1 MKFISYFLQ
10 ENAHKKFQI
19 YPSFTFFLQIFSK
32 PPKNVCYFKIYQV
45 VLINKSAY
53 KELKQQELNDSI
65 YFRNYKRSNKGIKN
79 RARFQGL
86 QIEAKGIT
94 NRGSLKDFKS
104 KQIHYK
110 SCQRD
115 IKSGKRLQTRTGITN
130 WCRAKVTR
138 AFCILNSNGID

>member
-1 MKFISYFLQ
+1 MIAYILGIT
-10 ENAHKKFQI
+10 NGAI
-19 YPSFTFFLQIFSK
+19 RGL
-32 PPKNVCYFKIYQV
+32 KIGPGFRDY
-45 VLINKSAY
+45 KSR
-53 KELKQQELNDSI
+53 Q
-65 YFRNYKRSNKGIKN
+65 
-79 RARFQGL
+79 
-86 QIEAKGIT
+86 KGIT

-130 WCRAKVTR
+130 WCRTKVTR